1 MMFYYTLRDK
11 KINDLDKYCRY
22 ISQMYEIIGLEI
34 YKFMTKN
41 NPIVFVHHHR
51 SAEDENLD
59 HELSKISLGTL

>member
-1 MMFYYTLRDK
+1 
-11 KINDLDKYCRY
+11 
-22 ISQMYEIIGLEI
+22 MYEIIGLQI

-59 HELSKISLGTL
+59 HELSTISLGTL